1 MESPASPPSSPFDS
15 LTLTPIGVV
24 RSPFVDRA
32 EAPRQPRAAAE
43 IEATIALFAGHGYE
57 RALFDLEGWDYLWV
71 LFWFHKNA
79 GWRPQVLPPRSDR
92 RRGVFSTRA
101 PHRPNPLGLSVVRIV
116 SVRGLTVRVAGCDM
130 LDQTPVLDLKPYVP
144 WSDAIPHART
154 GWLAPPG
161 SVTDRGGEPEAGG
174 ATVNTHEIKSAP
186 DSRASSPEGR
196 PADPKAS
203 TAVLFSPLARA
214 QLAWLAAR
222 GCPVEL
228 ESAIARVLSLGAHAH
243 PYRRIRRLED
253 GACELAVKD
262 WRVRF
267 TLEDGACVVASVTTG
282 YRPEALASEPGLDLH
297 REFVRQ
303 WT

>member
-1 MESPASPPSSPFDS
+1 MPPPLT

-32 EAPRQPRAAAE
+32 EAPRQPRASGDV
-43 IEATIALFAGHGYE
+43 EATIELFAGHGYE

-71 LFWFHKNA
+71 LFWFHKNK

-92 RRGVFSTRA
+92 RRGVFSTRS
-101 PHRPNPLGLSVVRIV
+101 PHRPNPVGLSVVRLL
-116 SVRGLTVRVAGCDM
+116 SVRGRSVHVGGCDM

-154 GWLAPPG
+154 GWLAPPSLDPG
-161 SVTDRGGEPEAGG
+161 L
-174 ATVNTHEIKSAP
+174 AP
-186 DSRASSPEGR
+186 DGR

-203 TAVLFSPLARA
+203 TAVTFSPLARA
-214 QLAWLAAR
+214 QLDWLAER
-222 GCPVEL
+222 QCPVAL
-228 ESAIARVLSLGAHAH
+228 EPAIVRVLSLGAHAH
-243 PYRRIRRLED
+243 PYRRIRRIDARWL
-253 GACELAVKD
+253 ELAVKD

-267 TLEDGACVVASVTTG
+267 AVEDGACVIDSLRTG
-282 YRPEALASEPGLDLH
+282 YRPEALAVEPGIDLH
-297 REFVRQ
+297 REFVSR